1 MNWEQIPLGE
11 VTVKIGSGIT
21 PRGGSSVYTD
31 YGTAL
36 IRSQNV
42 LDLSFS
48 ESGLAYISDE
58 HANKMKRHVVLRND
72 ILLNI
77 TGDSTARVTYWNG
90 RYPAVVNQHVA
101 VIRPNEA
108 RINSRW
114 LQYYLVEKS
123 TKDYLL
129 TLAASGGSRPALTKG
144 MLNDLLIP
152 LPRLAE
158 QKAIADV
165 LGALDDKIAA
175 NIRVKETCTELIKT
189 IGSIPNSNVPVS
201 ELAVQIK
208 KQISAGKLQELD
220 VRHYSIPAF
229 DLGYASIESGAEIKS
244 GKNLIE
250 APCVL
255 VSKLNPRTPRIWS
268 IPTVDSEETTV
279 CSTEFIAWQ
288 GTTVPQAALYA
299 ALLQGSFSEQL
310 QERASGTSNS
320 HQRVRPQDMQ
330 EATIPDVRK
339 LDQETLK
346 LLEALN
352 LQAADLIKENQV
364 LAATR
369 DELLPLLMNRK
380 ITVVE
385 AEEAVGDVGVVKQ
398 KQQEEGDSDV

>member
-175 NIRVKETCTELIKT
+175 NQRVISDAAELCEALVQKSISGEFTKLSEIAVITMGTSPKGENLNEEGRGIPFFQGVRDFGDISPKRRVCTDKPLRTAEPGDVLLAVRAPVGQVNLALEKVC
-189 IGSIPNSNVPVS
+189 IGRGLAAVRSAINSPVS
-201 ELAVQIK
+201 LFYLLRSHREIWQ
-208 KQISAGKLQELD
+208 D
-220 VRHYSIPAF
+220 F
-229 DLGYASIESGAEIKS
+229 DGNGTVFSSVNRSDAH
-244 GKNLIE
+244 N
-250 APCVL
+250 VL
-255 VSKLNPRTPRIWS
+255 VPIILPTKQKDLEKVLNTIHGR
-268 IPTVDSEETTV
+268 
-279 CSTEFIAWQ
+279 
-288 GTTVPQAALYA
+288 
-299 ALLQGSFSEQL
+299 LLKAQ
-310 QERASGTSNS
+310 
-320 HQRVRPQDMQ
+320 
-330 EATIPDVRK
+330 
-339 LDQETLK
+339 
-346 LLEALN
+346 
-352 LQAADLIKENQV
+352 KENQV

-369 DELLPLLMNRK
+369 DELLPLLMNGK
-380 ITVVE
+380 ITVAEVKE
-385 AEEAVGDVGVVKQ
+385 AAGDVGVVKQ
-398 KQQEEGDSDV
+398 KQQEDGDSDV

>member
-175 NIRVKETCTELIKT
+175 NQRVISDAAELCEALVQKSISGEFTKLSEIAVITMGTSPKGEDLNEEGRGIPFFQGVRDFGDISPKRRVCTDKPLRTAEPGDVLLAVRAPVGQVNLALEKVC
-189 IGSIPNSNVPVS
+189 IGRGLAAVRSAINSPVS
-201 ELAVQIK
+201 L
-208 KQISAGKLQELD
+208 
-220 VRHYSIPAF
+220 F
-229 DLGYASIESGAEIKS
+229 DLLRSHREIWQDFDGNGTVFS
-244 GKNLIE
+244 SVNRSD
-250 APCVL
+250 AHNVL
-255 VSKLNPRTPRIWS
+255 VPIILPTKQKDLEKVLNTIHGR
-268 IPTVDSEETTV
+268 
-279 CSTEFIAWQ
+279 
-288 GTTVPQAALYA
+288 
-299 ALLQGSFSEQL
+299 LLKAQ
-310 QERASGTSNS
+310 
-320 HQRVRPQDMQ
+320 
-330 EATIPDVRK
+330 
-339 LDQETLK
+339 
-346 LLEALN
+346 
-352 LQAADLIKENQV
+352 KENQV

-369 DELLPLLMNRK
+369 DELLPLLMNGK
-380 ITVVE
+380 ITVAEVKE
-385 AEEAVGDVGVVKQ
+385 AAGDVGVVKQ
-398 KQQEEGDSDV
+398 KQQEDGDSDV

>member
-175 NIRVKETCTELIKT
+175 NQRVISDAAELCEALVQKSISGEFTKLSEIAVITMGTSPKGEDLNEEGRGIPFFQGVRDFGDISPKRRVCTDKPLRTAEPGDVLLAVRAPVGQVNLALEKVC
-189 IGSIPNSNVPVS
+189 IGRGLAAVRSAINSPVS
-201 ELAVQIK
+201 LFYLLRSHREIWQ
-208 KQISAGKLQELD
+208 D
-220 VRHYSIPAF
+220 F
-229 DLGYASIESGAEIKS
+229 DGNGTVFSSVNRSDAH
-244 GKNLIE
+244 N
-250 APCVL
+250 VL
-255 VSKLNPRTPRIWS
+255 VPIILPTKQKDLEKVLNTIHGR
-268 IPTVDSEETTV
+268 
-279 CSTEFIAWQ
+279 
-288 GTTVPQAALYA
+288 
-299 ALLQGSFSEQL
+299 LLKAQ
-310 QERASGTSNS
+310 
-320 HQRVRPQDMQ
+320 
-330 EATIPDVRK
+330 
-339 LDQETLK
+339 
-346 LLEALN
+346 
-352 LQAADLIKENQV
+352 KENQV

-369 DELLPLLMNRK
+369 DELLPLLMNGK
-380 ITVVE
+380 ITVAEVKE
-385 AEEAVGDVGVVKQ
+385 AAGDVGVVKQ
-398 KQQEEGDSDV
+398 KQQEDGDSDV

>member
-1 MNWEQIPLGE
+1 MPEGIEACLG
-11 VTVKIGSGIT
+11 
-21 PRGGSSVYTD
+21 R
-31 YGTAL
+31 
-36 IRSQNV
+36 RM
-42 LDLSFS
+42 
-48 ESGLAYISDE
+48 GL
-58 HANKMKRHVVLRND
+58 
-72 ILLNI
+72 
-77 TGDSTARVTYWNG
+77 
-90 RYPAVVNQHVA
+90 
-101 VIRPNEA
+101 IRPNSNK
-108 RINSRW
+108 INSRFLLYYW
-114 LQYYLVEKS
+114 LSPAFQNQISARTLHGS
-123 TKDYLL
+123 TVPRISIKE
-129 TLAASGGSRPALTKG
+129 
-144 MLNDLLIP
+144 
-152 LPRLAE
+152 LPDWE
-158 QKAIADV
+158 IEVPEISQQSAIADV

-189 IGSIPNSNVPVS
+189 IGSIPNSNIPVS
-201 ELAVQIK
+201 ELAVQVK

-268 IPTVDSEETTV
+268 IPTVHSEETTV
-279 CSTEFIAWQ
+279 CSTEFTAWQ

-320 HQRVRPQDMQ
+320 HQRVRPQDIQ

-369 DELLPLLMNRK
+369 DELLPLLMNGK
-380 ITVVE
+380 VTVAE
-385 AEEAVGDVGVVKQ
+385 AKEAAGDVGVVKQ
-398 KQQEEGDSDV
+398 NKQEEGDGSV

>member
-1 MNWEQIPLGE
+1 MSWEAMKLGDVLPFKYGRNLPE
-11 VTVKIGSGIT
+11 SKRTQTGEYDVVTSAGVAGSHCEALTTVPSVVVGRKGTIGKLTYCGA
-21 PRGGSSVYTD
+21 PVWPTD
-31 YGTAL
+31 TAFFVEE
-36 IRSQNV
+36 RDGVN
-42 LDLSFS
+42 
-48 ESGLAYISDE
+48 
-58 HANKMKRHVVLRND
+58 LRF
-72 ILLNI
+72 
-77 TGDSTARVTYWNG
+77 A
-90 RYPAVVNQHVA
+90 
-101 VIRPNEA
+101 
-108 RINSRW
+108 
-114 LQYYLVEKS
+114 YYLLS
-123 TKDYLL
+123 TLPFQSMNNDS
-129 TLAASGGSRPALTKG
+129 AVPG
-144 MLNDLLIP
+144 LNRRDAEDLIVRIP
-152 LPRLAE
+152 SLQE
-158 QKAIADV
+158 QNSIADV

-189 IGSIPNSNVPVS
+189 IGSIPISNVPAS

-208 KQISAGKLQELD
+208 KQISAGKLQDLD

-255 VSKLNPRTPRIWS
+255 VSKLNPRTPRIWN

>member
-175 NIRVKETCTELIKT
+175 NQRVISDAAELCEALVQKSISGEFTKLSEIAVITMGTSPKGEDLNEEGRGIPFFQGVRDFGDISPKRRVCTDKPLRTAEPGDVLLAVRAPVGQVNLALEKVC
-189 IGSIPNSNVPVS
+189 IGRGLAAVRSAINSPVS
-201 ELAVQIK
+201 LFYLLRSHREIWQDFDGNGTVFSSVNRSDAHNILVPIILPT
-208 KQISAGKLQELD
+208 KQK
-220 VRHYSIPAF
+220 
-229 DLGYASIESGAEIKS
+229 DLEK
-244 GKNLIE
+244 
-250 APCVL
+250 VL
-255 VSKLNPRTPRIWS
+255 NTIHGR
-268 IPTVDSEETTV
+268 
-279 CSTEFIAWQ
+279 
-288 GTTVPQAALYA
+288 
-299 ALLQGSFSEQL
+299 LLKAQ
-310 QERASGTSNS
+310 
-320 HQRVRPQDMQ
+320 
-330 EATIPDVRK
+330 
-339 LDQETLK
+339 
-346 LLEALN
+346 
-352 LQAADLIKENQV
+352 KENQV

-369 DELLPLLMNRK
+369 DELLPLLMNGK
-380 ITVVE
+380 ITVAEVKE
-385 AEEAVGDVGVVKQ
+385 AAGDVGVVKQ
-398 KQQEEGDSDV
+398 KQQEDGDSDV

>member
-175 NIRVKETCTELIKT
+175 NQRVISDAAELCEALVQKSISGEFTKLSEIAVITMGTSPKGEDLNEEGRGIPFFQGVRDFGDISPKRRVCTDKPLRTAEPGDVLLAVRAPVGQVNLALEKVC
-189 IGSIPNSNVPVS
+189 IGRGLAAVRSAINSPVS
-201 ELAVQIK
+201 LFYLLRSHREIWQ
-208 KQISAGKLQELD
+208 D
-220 VRHYSIPAF
+220 F
-229 DLGYASIESGAEIKS
+229 DGNGTVFSSVNRSDAH
-244 GKNLIE
+244 N
-250 APCVL
+250 VL
-255 VSKLNPRTPRIWS
+255 VPIILPTKQKDLEKVLNTIHGR
-268 IPTVDSEETTV
+268 
-279 CSTEFIAWQ
+279 
-288 GTTVPQAALYA
+288 
-299 ALLQGSFSEQL
+299 LLKAQ
-310 QERASGTSNS
+310 
-320 HQRVRPQDMQ
+320 
-330 EATIPDVRK
+330 
-339 LDQETLK
+339 
-346 LLEALN
+346 
-352 LQAADLIKENQV
+352 KENQV

-369 DELLPLLMNRK
+369 DELLPLLMNGK
-380 ITVVE
+380 ITVAEVKE
-385 AEEAVGDVGVVKQ
+385 AAGDVGVVKQ
-398 KQQEEGDSDV
+398 KQQEDGDSEV

>member
-175 NIRVKETCTELIKT
+175 NQRVISDAAELCEALVQKIISGEFTKLSEIAVITMGTSPKGEDLNEEGRGIPFFQGVRDFGDISPKRRVCTDKPLRTAEPGDVLLAVRAPVGQVNLALEKVC
-189 IGSIPNSNVPVS
+189 IGRGLAAVRSAINSPVS
-201 ELAVQIK
+201 LFYLLRSHREIWQ
-208 KQISAGKLQELD
+208 D
-220 VRHYSIPAF
+220 F
-229 DLGYASIESGAEIKS
+229 DGNGTVFSSVNRSDAH
-244 GKNLIE
+244 N
-250 APCVL
+250 VL
-255 VSKLNPRTPRIWS
+255 VPIILPTKQKDLEKVLNTIHGR
-268 IPTVDSEETTV
+268 
-279 CSTEFIAWQ
+279 
-288 GTTVPQAALYA
+288 
-299 ALLQGSFSEQL
+299 LLKAQ
-310 QERASGTSNS
+310 
-320 HQRVRPQDMQ
+320 
-330 EATIPDVRK
+330 
-339 LDQETLK
+339 
-346 LLEALN
+346 
-352 LQAADLIKENQV
+352 KENQV

-369 DELLPLLMNRK
+369 DELLPLLMNGK
-380 ITVVE
+380 ITVAEVKE
-385 AEEAVGDVGVVKQ
+385 AAGDVGVVKQ
-398 KQQEEGDSDV
+398 KQQEDGDSDV